1 MKVKPYISNTFKRE
15 AEEKMFQDIIYELQ
29 EYDSDKKVWVIGN
42 IELVDTQLDTLVIKK
57 NCLINIDMKNYK
69 GEVKGSENGGWQIKK
84 SDGRSINTEKN
95 FFQQVKTQRCSL
107 KDKMVNIIKNGKL
120 SKFKDDACVFS
131 NIKSWLCFNK
141 GSVYDHDQ
149 ITYKALNWFQ
159 AISVDRLGRKIEN
172 ADSNSY
178 KLNQTE
184 IKEII
189 DSLSAEPYVLDKNN
203 KILVEDIWSET
214 EENPEDWE
222 TAKEA
227 NNRFKE
233 ILERTRDQDLKLIC
247 KHGIAMTSKSR
258 DKSLQ
263 ILKDL
268 YESTDYDGYKDHDLR
283 YDLLIE
289 SLRWYPDGEEGEEIE
304 VLANELYEYMR
315 KEDQTDKLYEI
326 FTECTNESNDPKY
339 GELHCKIGEFLL
351 DRYPDDQ
358 DVLNGLLRHYAWNN
372 KEKEFVKIARTLFE
386 NRIGVKDLFYLIIE
400 GERYFYPIEDFKK
413 ILNYLEGKELSNS
426 SKLEYLADFYELQL
440 HEYWDD
446 LSTVEKEI
454 LWNKAENCYIK
465 MVKNSGEKLSS
476 LYKIVR
482 WYSLWEFEEKAEKY
496 AEKIVD
502 KHLDKL
508 SSRQIGFL
516 IDFFKKMSKKE
527 GDFSYLDRTIN
538 QAIEDHLYDFEI
550 MMKVGK
556 IYEKRNQK
564 YGAINC
570 YENLLYNNEIIVYPN

>member
-1 MKVKPYISNTFKRE
+1 MKVDPYISNTFKRE
-15 AEEKMFQDIIYELQ
+15 GEEKMFQDIIYELQ
-29 EYDSDKKVWVIGN
+29 EYNSDKKVWVIGN
-42 IELVDTQLDTLVIKK
+42 IELANTQLDILVIKK

-69 GEVKGSENGGWQIKK
+69 GEVIGSENGDWQIKK
-84 SDGRSINTEKN
+84 SNGGSIDTEKN
-95 FFQQVKTQRCSL
+95 FFQQVKKQRCSL
-107 KDKMVNIIKNGKL
+107 KDKIVNIIKNGKL

-159 AISVDRLGRKIEN
+159 SISVDRLGRKIEN

-203 KILVEDIWSET
+203 KKLVEDIWSET

-289 SLRWYPDGEEGEEIE
+289 SLRWYPDGEKGEEIE

-465 MVKNSGEKLSS
+465 IVKNSGEKLSS

-516 IDFFKKMSKKE
+516 IDFFKRMSKKE